1 MFVVFLL
8 REMLTNVLRA
18 LVYELFLEAF
28 YGIYINKQSLEKVQL
43 QFEIRIQ
50 FCVMCLNLCED
61 HIIIIHLSL
70 CHVST

>member
-28 YGIYINKQSLEKVQL
+28 YGIYINKQILEKVQL